1 MLQAGTDS
9 AELRC
14 CLTIFIYFFV
24 VFGVFLISIA
34 LFSSCSLC
42 QDRTAVPQTVG
53 QHKRGPEKGGE
64 GESPLL

>member
-9 AELRC
+9 AELRR

-24 VFGVFLISIA
+24 VLVFFSFLK
-34 LFSSCSLC
+34 LFFLPVVYV
-42 QDRTAVPQTVG
+42 RTGLPFHRVR
-53 QHKRGPEKGGE
+53 QHKRGPEKEGE